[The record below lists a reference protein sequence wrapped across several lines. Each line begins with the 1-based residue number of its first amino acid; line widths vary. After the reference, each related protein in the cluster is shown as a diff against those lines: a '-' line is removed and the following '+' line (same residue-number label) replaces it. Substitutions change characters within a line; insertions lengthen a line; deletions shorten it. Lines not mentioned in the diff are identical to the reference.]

1 MENQNQNQSKST
13 QYALIVLLLLS
24 LIANVFQFKNNK
36 DDVTERDYKIDTLE
50 TVRIDLEKELATT
63 DLELEKYRGISA
75 NLDTLLN
82 DANAKVSAQEKKIRN
97 LIATEKNQ
105 SKLNKKLRVE
115 LEELRKLKEEYL
127 EKIDQLI
134 TENEGLKQE
143 NEIKSQAINQ
153 LYEEKKGLQG
163 KVTTASQLKA
173 EYVKVNS
180 YKKKSSGKFVETSLA
195 KRTNKLEVKFTVLDN
210 KVAEPGDK
218 MIYIVVKE
226 PTGKTLAGM
235 SMAKFNMAVT
245 NEEMDATASY
255 KLPYTGEKQDVTLA
269 YEGEDKMLTSGTYNI
284 DIYIDGTLV
293 NTSTYILR

>member
-82 DANAKVSAQEKKIRN
+82 DANTKVAAQEKKIRN

-105 SKLNKKLRVE
+105 SKLNKKLRAE

-134 TENEGLKQE
+134 TENEALKQE

-210 KVAEPGDK
+210 KVTEPGDK
-218 MIYIVVKE
+218 MVYIIIKE
-226 PTGKTLAGM
+226 PTGKTLAGL
-235 SMAKFNMAVT
+235 SVAKFTVAGT

-255 KLPYTGEKQDVTLA
+255 KMAYTGDKQDVTIA

-284 DIYIDGTLV
+284 EIYIDGTLV